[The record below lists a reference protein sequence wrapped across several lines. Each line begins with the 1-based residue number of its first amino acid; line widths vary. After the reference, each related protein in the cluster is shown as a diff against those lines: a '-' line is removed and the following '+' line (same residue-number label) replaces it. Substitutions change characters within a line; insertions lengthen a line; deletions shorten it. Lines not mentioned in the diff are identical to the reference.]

1 MIKEFHKLNKELTNW
16 EVNDIIRT
24 IHGELCRVCVSDDK
38 EEIVTMLG
46 FAMQNVSSLA
56 QNQFIKI
63 DKKN

>member
-1 MIKEFHKLNKELTNW
+1 MIKEFHRLNKELTNW

-46 FAMQNVSSLA
+46 FAMQNVSRLA

>member
-24 IHGELCRVCVSDDK
+24 IHGELCRVCVSDYK

-46 FAMQNVSSLA
+46 FAMQNVSRLA

>member
-46 FAMQNVSSLA
+46 FAMQNVSRLA
-56 QNQFIKI
+56 QNRFIKI